1 MAKYDTIRTGVG
13 KMAGKALK
21 GTEAA
26 AGLTMLYV
34 RLKTAEAQLDGYF
47 TALGKLTFKQLETG
61 ESQAEKIAT
70 TLECIREKRQKVR
83 ALRNKIAVERAKRK
97 TTESQI
103 IIETAIENA
112 KEEASTEE

>member
-1 MAKYDTIRTGVG
+1 MAKWNTVRTSVGRAASKAIHKTGEVVDTTS
-13 KMAGKALK
+13 
-21 GTEAA
+21 
-26 AGLTMLYV
+26 LYV
-34 RLKTAEAQLDGYF
+34 KLKTAQAKLDGYY

-112 KEEASTEE
+112 KEEASTEA